1 MSAARSLRT
10 SALALSLAFAACAG
24 EGDGDGTRGAGEA
37 EPGEPAAESAEGGQP
52 SDPLLNPASEAM
64 NETAP
69 DVFQARFETSKGDF
83 TIEVHREWAPNGADR
98 FYNLVS
104 NGFYD
109 DVRFFRVLD
118 GFMAQLGISG
128 DPQTSAVWRVLAIP
142 DDPVVQSNTRGYVS
156 YAMAGPNTRTTQI
169 FINFG
174 DNSALDGQLFAPFGV
189 VASGMEV
196 VDGLHSGY
204 GEGAPRGAGP
214 SQGRIQAEGN
224 TYLESEFP
232 QLDYVERAS
241 IIDVAAGD

>member
-1 MSAARSLRT
+1 MSAARSVRT
-10 SALALSLAFAACAG
+10 SALALSLAFTACAG
-24 EGDGDGTRGAGEA
+24 NGDGDEARGAGEA
-37 EPGEPAAESAEGGQP
+37 KPGGPTAESAEGAQP
-52 SDPLLNPASEAM
+52 ANPLLNPASEAM

-104 NGFYD
+104 NGYYD

-118 GFMAQLGISG
+118 GFMAQFGISG
-128 DPQTSAVWRVLAIP
+128 DPQLSAVWRVLAIP

-189 VASGMEV
+189 VVSGMEV
-196 VDGLHSGY
+196 VDALHSGY

-224 TYLESEFP
+224 AYLESEFP
-232 QLDYVERAS
+232 QLDHVLRAS
-241 IIDVAAGD
+241 IIETATTD

>member
-1 MSAARSLRT
+1 MSAARSVPT
-10 SALALSLAFAACAG
+10 SALALSLVFAACAG
-24 EGDGDGTRGAGEA
+24 EGEGDAARGTGDAEAGQ
-37 EPGEPAAESAEGGQP
+37 PTAESAEGDQP
-52 SDPLLNPASEAM
+52 ANPLLNPASEAM
-64 NETAP
+64 NQTAP

-118 GFMAQLGISG
+118 GFMAQFGISG
-128 DPQTSAVWRVLAIP
+128 DPQVSAVWRVRAIP
-142 DDPVVQSNTRGYVS
+142 DDPVQQSNTRGYVS

-169 FINFG
+169 FMNYG
-174 DNSALDGQLFAPFGV
+174 DNSQLDGQLFAPFGV
-189 VASGMEV
+189 VVSGMEV
-196 VDGLHSGY
+196 VEELHSGY

-224 TYLESEFP
+224 AYLESEFP

-241 IIDVAAGD
+241 IIDAPAGD

>member
-1 MSAARSLRT
+1 MSAARSVRT
-10 SALALSLAFAACAG
+10 SALSLSLAFTACAG
-24 EGDGDGTRGAGEA
+24 NGDGDEARGAGEV
-37 EPGEPAAESAEGGQP
+37 EPGGPTAESAAGAQP
-52 SDPLLNPASEAM
+52 ANPLLNPGSEAM

-104 NGFYD
+104 NGYYD
-109 DVRFFRVLD
+109 DVRFFR
-118 GFMAQLGISG
+118 
-128 DPQTSAVWRVLAIP
+128 
-142 DDPVVQSNTRGYVS
+142 YVS

-189 VASGMEV
+189 VVSGMEV
-196 VDGLHSGY
+196 VDELHSSY
-204 GEGAPRGAGP
+204 GEGAPRGTGP

-224 TYLESEFP
+224 AYLGGEFP
-232 QLDYVERAS
+232 QLDYVVRAS
-241 IIDVAAGD
+241 IIDAEND